1 MIAIL
6 AVLILSCLSSCAYR
20 AGGMD
25 KQTPYFIPV
34 WMRQSW
40 VRDWLCPMFSVGL
53 FFPASTMFNTFDLL
67 WWLCAYGAMGG
78 MLSTYW
84 DKLFG
89 YDNMWFAGF
98 MVGMAAMFLVLLG
111 APWWIVLVRA
121 LVIAVVWGG
130 LNLYCNTHPVPH
142 SDFLEEH
149 VRGFILG

>member
-1 MIAIL
+1 MIAII
-6 AVLILSCLSSCAYR
+6 ALILLSICSSICYR

-40 VRDWLCPMFSVGL
+40 VRDWLCPMFSLGL
-53 FFPASTMFNTFDLL
+53 FFPASTMFNSLDLL

-98 MVGMAAMFLVLLG
+98 MVGMAGMFLALLG
-111 APWWIVLVRA
+111 FPWWIFAIRA
-121 LVIAVVWGG
+121 IVIALIWGG
-130 LNLYCNTHPVPH
+130 LNYWINRHAVPH
-142 SDFLEEH
+142 SDDIEEH
-149 VRGFILG
+149 VRGFVLG